1 MQMIK
6 PGQVRGNKLNFFN
19 DNMKDNLKWLL
30 LNLTVSFSFY
40 WIGNLI
46 LWVPWSINPNLGI
59 TLMLTIVPLL
69 WGVGIYY
76 CLISYP
82 GRKLIKGAI
91 INSLILLMNAVIED
105 YIFFGLIRKAL
116 HDLYQ
121 PTTFY
126 GYAFLMTIPFIE
138 IIIFRNQI
146 IKQKRQI
153 KPTDFFRI
161 GILGI
166 VCLVTL
172 IIIIKLDI
180 NIKHLFG

>member
-1 MQMIK
+1 M
-6 PGQVRGNKLNFFN
+6 N
-19 DNMKDNLKWLL
+19 DNLKWLL

-46 LWVPWSINPNLGI
+46 LWFPWSINPNLGI
-59 TLMLTIVPLL
+59 TLMLTVAPLL

-76 CLISYP
+76 CLIRYP
-82 GRKLIKGAI
+82 GDKLIKGAI
-91 INSLILLMNAVIED
+91 INSLILLINAVIED
-105 YIFFGLIRKAL
+105 YIFFGLIRKAT

-138 IIIFRNQI
+138 IIIFKNQI

-153 KPTDFFRI
+153 KANDFSLF
-161 GILGI
+161 GILGA
-166 VCLVTL
+166 VCLVIL
-172 IIIIKLDI
+172 IIIIRLDI
-180 NIKHLFG
+180 KI

>member
-1 MQMIK
+1 M
-6 PGQVRGNKLNFFN
+6 N
-19 DNMKDNLKWLL
+19 DNLKWLL

-46 LWVPWSINPNLGI
+46 LWFPWSVNPNLGI
-59 TLMLTIVPLL
+59 TLMLTVAPLL

-76 CLISYP
+76 CLIRYP
-82 GRKLIKGAI
+82 GDKLIKGAI
-91 INSLILLMNAVIED
+91 INSLILLINAVIED
-105 YIFFGLIRKAL
+105 YIFFGLIRKAT

-153 KPTDFFRI
+153 KANDFSLF
-161 GILGI
+161 GILGA
-166 VCLVTL
+166 VCLVIL
-172 IIIIKLDI
+172 IIIIRLDI
-180 NIKHLFG
+180 KI

>member
-1 MQMIK
+1 M
-6 PGQVRGNKLNFFN
+6 N
-19 DNMKDNLKWLL
+19 DNLKWLL

-46 LWVPWSINPNLGI
+46 LWFPWSINPNLGI
-59 TLMLTIVPLL
+59 TLMLTVAPLL

-76 CLISYP
+76 CLIRYP
-82 GRKLIKGAI
+82 GDKLIKGAI
-91 INSLILLMNAVIED
+91 INSLILLINAVIED
-105 YIFFGLIRKAL
+105 YIFFGLIRKAT

-153 KPTDFFRI
+153 KANDFSLF
-161 GILGI
+161 GILGA
-166 VCLVTL
+166 VCLVIL
-172 IIIIKLDI
+172 IVIIRLDI
-180 NIKHLFG
+180 KI

>member
-1 MQMIK
+1 M
-6 PGQVRGNKLNFFN
+6 N
-19 DNMKDNLKWLL
+19 DNLKWLL

-46 LWVPWSINPNLGI
+46 LWFPWSVNPNLGI
-59 TLMLTIVPLL
+59 TLMLTVAPLL

-76 CLISYP
+76 CLIRYP
-82 GRKLIKGAI
+82 GDKLIKGAI
-91 INSLILLMNAVIED
+91 INSLILLINAVIED
-105 YIFFGLIRKAL
+105 YIFFGLIRKAT

-153 KPTDFFRI
+153 KANDFSLF
-161 GILGI
+161 GILGA
-166 VCLVTL
+166 VCLVIL
-172 IIIIKLDI
+172 IVIIRLDI
-180 NIKHLFG
+180 KI

>member
-1 MQMIK
+1 M
-6 PGQVRGNKLNFFN
+6 N
-19 DNMKDNLKWLL
+19 DNLKWLL

-46 LWVPWSINPNLGI
+46 LWFPWSINPNLGI
-59 TLMLTIVPLL
+59 TLMLTVAPLL
-69 WGVGIYY
+69 WGIGIYY
-76 CLISYP
+76 CLIRYP
-82 GRKLIKGAI
+82 GDKLIKGAI
-91 INSLILLMNAVIED
+91 INSLILLINAVIED
-105 YIFFGLIRKAL
+105 YIFFGLIRKAT

-153 KPTDFFRI
+153 KANDFSLF
-161 GILGI
+161 GILGA
-166 VCLVTL
+166 VCLVIL
-172 IIIIKLDI
+172 IVIIRLDI
-180 NIKHLFG
+180 KI

>member
-1 MQMIK
+1 M
-6 PGQVRGNKLNFFN
+6 N
-19 DNMKDNLKWLL
+19 DNLKWLL

-46 LWVPWSINPNLGI
+46 LWFPWSINPNLGI
-59 TLMLTIVPLL
+59 TLMLTVAPLL

-76 CLISYP
+76 CLIRYP
-82 GRKLIKGAI
+82 GDKLIKGAI
-91 INSLILLMNAVIED
+91 INSLILLINAVIED
-105 YIFFGLIRKAL
+105 YIFFGLIRKAT

-138 IIIFRNQI
+138 IIIFKNQI

-153 KPTDFFRI
+153 KANDFSLF
-161 GILGI
+161 GILGA
-166 VCLVTL
+166 VCLVIL
-172 IIIIKLDI
+172 IVIIRLDI
-180 NIKHLFG
+180 KI

>member
-1 MQMIK
+1 M
-6 PGQVRGNKLNFFN
+6 N
-19 DNMKDNLKWLL
+19 DNLKWLL

-46 LWVPWSINPNLGI
+46 LWFPWSINPNLGI
-59 TLMLTIVPLL
+59 TLMLTVAPLL

-76 CLISYP
+76 CLIRYP
-82 GRKLIKGAI
+82 GDKLIKGAI
-91 INSLILLMNAVIED
+91 INSLILLINAVIED
-105 YIFFGLIRKAL
+105 YIFFGLIRKAT

-153 KPTDFFRI
+153 KANDFSLF
-161 GILGI
+161 GILGT
-166 VCLVTL
+166 VCLVIL
-172 IIIIKLDI
+172 IIIIRLDI
-180 NIKHLFG
+180 KI

>member
-1 MQMIK
+1 M
-6 PGQVRGNKLNFFN
+6 N
-19 DNMKDNLKWLL
+19 DNLKWLL

-46 LWVPWSINPNLGI
+46 LWFPWSINPNLGI
-59 TLMLTIVPLL
+59 TLMLTVAPLL
-69 WGVGIYY
+69 WGIGIYY
-76 CLISYP
+76 CLIRYP
-82 GRKLIKGAI
+82 GDKLIKGAI
-91 INSLILLMNAVIED
+91 INSLILLINAVIED
-105 YIFFGLIRKAL
+105 YIFFGLIRKAT

-153 KPTDFFRI
+153 KANNFSLF
-161 GILGI
+161 GILGA
-166 VCLVTL
+166 VCLVIL
-172 IIIIKLDI
+172 IVIIRLDI
-180 NIKHLFG
+180 KI